1 MKPYPDT
8 APTVERVKLHPRQAV
23 GIKLEAILTWVAA
36 VAVAAGALFLASELH
51 EPRILA
57 LCGVAG
63 VLAVRA
69 HLLWREVHDGP
80 TVARRVWW
88 RFVAWRTARAMR
100 PRPSPKPYRA
110 VRVAGVDEAVKLP
123 RQAGEMRSKQES
135 KVPGLRYS
143 ASDVY
148 MIVCAAYTSGLSER
162 GWTFGE
168 SGFELPSGDRLSR
181 DGFREVQAW
190 LVTNGFARSKPVY
203 AFLPGAT
210 PETVLE
216 KLA

>member
-1 MKPYPDT
+1 
-8 APTVERVKLHPRQAV
+8 
-23 GIKLEAILTWVAA
+23 
-36 VAVAAGALFLASELH
+36 
-51 EPRILA
+51 
-57 LCGVAG
+57 
-63 VLAVRA
+63 
-69 HLLWREVHDGP
+69 
-80 TVARRVWW
+80 
-88 RFVAWRTARAMR
+88 MR